1 MRSPWFLT
9 ISLALH
15 LTVLV
20 YFSAGDG
27 RQSLPPIAVTILPIE
42 AAEQGGNQP
51 LGDDNGVD
59 QSRHKAAK
67 KSPAQFVP
75 LEQRSTDTETASEA
89 PNHPSVVEVSA
100 KSSEAS
106 IVQAV
111 ATSGVESAASGIGS
125 GPAGGSGNG
134 LSGNGSANGV
144 GRDSPARAVITAPA
158 RYSDTPKPAY
168 PDTARREGREGRV
181 LLRVLIDEQGETKT
195 VEVSR
200 SSGSDALDHAATSAI
215 KRWRFHPAKSGER
228 SIESWVNV
236 PIDFRLTDTRN

>member
-20 YFSAGDG
+20 YFSVRDG

-42 AAEQGGNQP
+42 VAEQGGSQP

-59 QSRHKAAK
+59 QSGHKAAK

-75 LEQRSTDTETASEA
+75 LEQRSTDTETVSEA

-100 KSSEAS
+100 KASEAS

-111 ATSGVESAASGIGS
+111 ANRGVESTASGIGS
-125 GPAGGSGNG
+125 GPAGG
-134 LSGNGSANGV
+134 SGNGSANGV

-158 RYSDTPKPAY
+158 RYSDTP
-168 PDTARREGREGRV
+168 
-181 LLRVLIDEQGETKT
+181 
-195 VEVSR
+195 
-200 SSGSDALDHAATSAI
+200 
-215 KRWRFHPAKSGER
+215 
-228 SIESWVNV
+228 
-236 PIDFRLTDTRN
+236 